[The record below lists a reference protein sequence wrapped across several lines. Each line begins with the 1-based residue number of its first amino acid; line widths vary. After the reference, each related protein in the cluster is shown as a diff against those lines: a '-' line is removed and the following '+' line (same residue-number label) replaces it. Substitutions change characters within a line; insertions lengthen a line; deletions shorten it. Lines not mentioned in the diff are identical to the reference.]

1 MKVHSLSKREVHDIT
16 GQVSKSWP
24 TNSIGAIKNLQAYVI
39 DGNKRLLVGNNL
51 VAIQLA
57 PDLIIPHL
65 TQHDLL
71 NHFASVQVDMN
82 AVKFVC
88 NGANIMRPGITD
100 FTSFKESEIV
110 LVKDQT
116 HKKELAVCISLVDD
130 VTGRKMEKGIVL
142 NNIHHIGDVY
152 WETKKTIRT

>member
-1 MKVHSLSKREVHDIT
+1 LKVHSLSKREVHDIT

-100 FTSFKESEIV
+100 FTCFKESEIV

>member
-1 MKVHSLSKREVHDIT
+1 VHSLSKREVNDIT
-16 GQVSKSWP
+16 GQISKSWP
-24 TNSIGAIKNLQAYVI
+24 TNSIGTIKDLQVYVI
-39 DGNKRLLVGNNL
+39 DGNKRLLVGNHL

-100 FTSFKESEIV
+100 FTTFKESEIV

-130 VTGRKMEKGIVL
+130 VTGRKMERGVVL

>member
-1 MKVHSLSKREVHDIT
+1 MHSLSKREIHDIT
-16 GQVSKSWP
+16 GQISKSWP
-24 TNSIGAIKNLQAYVI
+24 TNSVGAIKNLQAYVI
-39 DGNKRLLVGNNL
+39 DGNRRLLVGNNL

-65 TQHDLL
+65 TQHDIL

-100 FTSFKESEIV
+100 FTTFKESEIV

-130 VTGRKMEKGIVL
+130 LTGRKMERGVVL
-142 NNIHHIGDVY
+142 NNIHHIGDIY
-152 WETKKTIRT
+152 WETKKTIRA

>member
-1 MKVHSLSKREVHDIT
+1 MHSLSKREVHDIT
-16 GQVSKSWP
+16 GQISKSWP
-24 TNSIGAIKNLQAYVI
+24 TNSVGAIKNLQAYVI

-57 PDLIIPHL
+57 PDFVIPHL

-71 NHFASVQVDMN
+71 DHFASVQVDMN

-116 HKKELAVCISLVDD
+116 HKKELAVCVSLVDA
-130 VTGRKMEKGIVL
+130 VTGRKMEKGVVL

-152 WETKKTIRT
+152 WETKKTIRA

>member
-1 MKVHSLSKREVHDIT
+1 MHSLSKREIHDIT
-16 GQVSKSWP
+16 GQISKSWP
-24 TNSIGAIKNLQAYVI
+24 TNSVGAIKNLQAYVI
-39 DGNKRLLVGNNL
+39 DGNRRLLVGNNL

-65 TQHDLL
+65 TQHELL

-100 FTSFKESEIV
+100 FTTFKESEIV

-130 VTGRKMEKGIVL
+130 VNGRKMEKGVVL
-142 NNIHHIGDVY
+142 NNVHHIGDVY

>member
-1 MKVHSLSKREVHDIT
+1 VHSLSKREVHDIT
-16 GQVSKSWP
+16 GQISKSWP
-24 TNSIGAIKNLQAYVI
+24 TNSIGAIKDLQVYVI
-39 DGNKRLLVGNNL
+39 DGNKRLLVGNDL

-65 TQHDLL
+65 TQHDIL

-100 FTSFKESEIV
+100 FTTFKESEIV

-130 VTGRKMEKGIVL
+130 VTGRKMERGVVL
-142 NNIHHIGDVY
+142 NNIHHIGDIY
-152 WETKKTIRT
+152 WETKKTIRA

>member
-1 MKVHSLSKREVHDIT
+1 MHSLSKREVHDIT

-57 PDLIIPHL
+57 PDFVIPHL

-71 NHFASVQVDMN
+71 EHFASVQVDMN

-100 FTSFKESEIV
+100 FTTFKESEIV

-130 VTGRKMEKGIVL
+130 VTGRKMERGVVL

>member
-1 MKVHSLSKREVHDIT
+1 MHSLSKREVHDIT
-16 GQVSKSWP
+16 GQISKCWP
-24 TNSIGAIKNLQAYVI
+24 TNSIGAIKDLQVYVI
-39 DGNKRLLVGNNL
+39 DGNKRLLVGNDL

-65 TQHDLL
+65 TQHDIL

-100 FTSFKESEIV
+100 FTTFKESEIV

-130 VTGRKMEKGIVL
+130 VTGRKMERGVVL
-142 NNIHHIGDVY
+142 NNIHHIGDIY
-152 WETKKTIRT
+152 WETKKTIRA

>member
-1 MKVHSLSKREVHDIT
+1 MHSLSKREVHDIT
-16 GQVSKSWP
+16 GQISKSWP
-24 TNSIGAIKNLQAYVI
+24 TNSVGAIKNLQAYVI

-57 PDLIIPHL
+57 PDLVIPHL

-71 NHFASVQVDMN
+71 DHFASVQVDMN

-100 FTSFKESEIV
+100 FTTFKESEIV

-130 VTGRKMEKGIVL
+130 VTGRKMERGVVL

-152 WETKKTIRT
+152 WETKKTIRA

>member
-1 MKVHSLSKREVHDIT
+1 MHSLSKREVHDIT
-16 GQVSKSWP
+16 GQISKSWP
-24 TNSIGAIKNLQAYVI
+24 TNSVGAIKNLQAYVI
-39 DGNKRLLVGNNL
+39 DGNRRLLVGNNL

-71 NHFASVQVDMN
+71 NYFASVQVDMN

-100 FTSFKESEIV
+100 FTTFKESEIV

-130 VTGRKMEKGIVL
+130 VNGRKMEKGVVL
-142 NNIHHIGDVY
+142 NNVHHIGDVY
-152 WETKKTIRT
+152 WETKKTIRA

>member
-1 MKVHSLSKREVHDIT
+1 MHSLSNREVHDIIV
-16 GQVSKSWP
+16 QISKSWP
-24 TNSIGAIKNLQAYVI
+24 TNSIGVIKNLQAYVI
-39 DGNKRLLVGNNL
+39 DGSRRLLVGNNL

-57 PDLIIPHL
+57 PDLIVPHL

-100 FTSFKESEIV
+100 FTTFKESEIV

-116 HKKELAVCISLVDD
+116 HKKGLAVCISLVDD
-130 VTGRKMEKGIVL
+130 VNGRKMERGVVL
-142 NNIHHIGDVY
+142 NNIHYIGDVY
-152 WETKKTIRT
+152 WETKKTVRT

>member
-1 MKVHSLSKREVHDIT
+1 MKVHSLSKREIHDIT
-16 GQVSKSWP
+16 NQIDISWP
-24 TNSIGAIKNLQAYVI
+24 KNSFLPIKTLQAYVI
-39 DGNKRLLVGNNL
+39 NENKRLLVGSNL

-65 TQHDLL
+65 TQHEIL

-100 FTSFKESEIV
+100 FSSFKESEIV

-116 HKKELAVCISLVDD
+116 HKKELAVCISTVDD
-130 VTGRKMEKGIVL
+130 ENGRKMEKGIVL
-142 NNIHHIGDVY
+142 NNIHYIGDMY
-152 WETKKTIRT
+152 WEMKKTIRT

>member
-1 MKVHSLSKREVHDIT
+1 MHSLSKREIHDIT
-16 GQVSKSWP
+16 GQISKSWP
-24 TNSIGAIKNLQAYVI
+24 TNSVGAIKNLQAYVI
-39 DGNKRLLVGNNL
+39 DGNRRLLVGNNL

-65 TQHDLL
+65 TQHELL

-100 FTSFKESEIV
+100 FTTFEESEIV

-130 VTGRKMEKGIVL
+130 VNGKKMEKGVVL
-142 NNIHHIGDVY
+142 NNVHHIGDVY
-152 WETKKTIRT
+152 WETKKTIRA

>member
-1 MKVHSLSKREVHDIT
+1 MHSLSKREVHDIT
-16 GQVSKSWP
+16 GQISKSWP
-24 TNSIGAIKNLQAYVI
+24 TNSVGTIKNLQAYVI
-39 DGNKRLLVGNNL
+39 DGNKRLLVGSNL
-51 VAIQLA
+51 VAIELT

-71 NHFASVQVDMN
+71 DHFASVQVDMN

-100 FTSFKESEIV
+100 FTTFKESEIV

-130 VTGRKMEKGIVL
+130 VTGRKMERGVVL

-152 WETKKTIRT
+152 WETKKTIRA

>member
-1 MKVHSLSKREVHDIT
+1 MHSLSKREVHDIT
-16 GQVSKSWP
+16 GQISKSWP
-24 TNSIGAIKNLQAYVI
+24 TNSIGAIKDLQVYVI
-39 DGNKRLLVGNNL
+39 DGNKRLLVGNDL

-65 TQHDLL
+65 TQHDIL

-100 FTSFKESEIV
+100 FTTFKESEIV
-110 LVKDQT
+110 LVKDQI

-130 VTGRKMEKGIVL
+130 LTGRKMERGVVL
-142 NNIHHIGDVY
+142 NNIHHIGDIY
-152 WETKKTIRT
+152 WETKKTIRA

>member
-1 MKVHSLSKREVHDIT
+1 VHSLSKREVHDIT

-100 FTSFKESEIV
+100 FTTFKESEIV

-130 VTGRKMEKGIVL
+130 VTGRKMERGVVL
-142 NNIHHIGDVY
+142 NNIHHIGDLY

>member
-1 MKVHSLSKREVHDIT
+1 MHSLSKREVHDIT
-16 GQVSKSWP
+16 DQISKSWP
-24 TNSIGAIKNLQAYVI
+24 TNAISTIKNLQAYVI

-82 AVKFVC
+82 AVEHVC
-88 NGANIMRPGITD
+88 NGANIMRPGITN
-100 FTSFKESEIV
+100 FTTFKESELV
-110 LVKDQT
+110 LVKDEI
-116 HKKELAVCISLVDD
+116 HKKELAVCMSLIDD
-130 VTGRKMEKGIVL
+130 VNGRKMEKGIVL

>member
-1 MKVHSLSKREVHDIT
+1 MHSLSKREVHDIT
-16 GQVSKSWP
+16 GQISKSWP
-24 TNSIGAIKNLQAYVI
+24 TNSVGAIKNLQAYVI

-57 PDLIIPHL
+57 PDLVIPHL

-71 NHFASVQVDMN
+71 DHFASMQVDMN

-100 FTSFKESEIV
+100 FTTFKESEIV

-130 VTGRKMEKGIVL
+130 VTGRKMERGVVL

-152 WETKKTIRT
+152 WETKKTIRA

>member
-1 MKVHSLSKREVHDIT
+1 MHSLSKREVHDIT
-16 GQVSKSWP
+16 DEISKSWP
-24 TNSIGAIKNLQAYVI
+24 TNSIGAIKDLQVCVI
-39 DGNKRLLVGNNL
+39 DGNKRLLLGNGL

-65 TQHDLL
+65 TQHDIL

-100 FTSFKESEIV
+100 FTTFKESEIV

-130 VTGRKMEKGIVL
+130 VTGRKMERGVVL
-142 NNIHHIGDVY
+142 NNIHHIGDIY
-152 WETKKTIRT
+152 WETKKSIRA

>member
-1 MKVHSLSKREVHDIT
+1 MHSLSKREVHNIT
-16 GQVSKSWP
+16 GQISKSWP
-24 TNSIGAIKNLQAYVI
+24 TNSVGAIKNLQAYVI

-57 PDLIIPHL
+57 PDFVIPHL

-71 NHFASVQVDMN
+71 DHFASVQVDMN

-100 FTSFKESEIV
+100 FTTFKESEIV

-130 VTGRKMEKGIVL
+130 VTGRKMERGVVL

-152 WETKKTIRT
+152 WETKKTIRA

>member
-1 MKVHSLSKREVHDIT
+1 MHSLSKREVHDIT
-16 GQVSKSWP
+16 GQISKSWP
-24 TNSIGAIKNLQAYVI
+24 TNSIGVIKNLQAYVI

-57 PDLIIPHL
+57 PDLIVPHL

-100 FTSFKESEIV
+100 FTTFKESEIV
-110 LVKDQT
+110 SVKDQT

-130 VTGRKMEKGIVL
+130 VNGRKMERGIVL
-142 NNIHHIGDVY
+142 NNIHYIGDVY

>member
-1 MKVHSLSKREVHDIT
+1 VHSLSKREVHDIT
-16 GQVSKSWP
+16 GQISKSWP
-24 TNSIGAIKNLQAYVI
+24 TNSIGAIKDLQVYVI
-39 DGNKRLLVGNNL
+39 DGNKRLLVGNDL

-65 TQHDLL
+65 TQHDIL

-100 FTSFKESEIV
+100 FTTFKESEIV

-116 HKKELAVCISLVDD
+116 HMKELAVCISLVDD
-130 VTGRKMEKGIVL
+130 VTGRKMERGVVL
-142 NNIHHIGDVY
+142 NNIHHIGDIY
-152 WETKKTIRT
+152 WETKKTIRA

>member
-1 MKVHSLSKREVHDIT
+1 MHSLSKREVHDIT
-16 GQVSKSWP
+16 GQISKSWP
-24 TNSIGAIKNLQAYVI
+24 TNSIGAIKDLQVYVI
-39 DGNKRLLVGNNL
+39 DGNKRLLVGNGL

-65 TQHDLL
+65 TQHDIL

-100 FTSFKESEIV
+100 FTTFKESEIV
-110 LVKDQT
+110 LVKDQI

-130 VTGRKMEKGIVL
+130 LTGRKMERGVVL
-142 NNIHHIGDVY
+142 NNIHHIGDIY
-152 WETKKTIRT
+152 WETKKSIRA

>member
-1 MKVHSLSKREVHDIT
+1 MHSLSKREVHDIT
-16 GQVSKSWP
+16 GQISKSWP
-24 TNSIGAIKNLQAYVI
+24 TNSIGAIKDLQVYVI
-39 DGNKRLLVGNNL
+39 DGNKRLLVGNDL

-100 FTSFKESEIV
+100 FTTFKESEIV

-130 VTGRKMEKGIVL
+130 VTGRKMERGVVL
-142 NNIHHIGDVY
+142 NNIHHIGDIY
-152 WETKKTIRT
+152 WETKKTIRA

>member
-16 GQVSKSWP
+16 GQISKSWP
-24 TNSIGAIKNLQAYVI
+24 INSVGAIKNLQAYVI
-39 DGNKRLLVGNNL
+39 DGKRRLLVGNNL

-65 TQHDLL
+65 TQHELL

-100 FTSFKESEIV
+100 FTTFNESEIV

-130 VTGRKMEKGIVL
+130 VNGRKMEKGVVL
-142 NNIHHIGDVY
+142 NNVHHIGDVY
-152 WETKKTIRT
+152 WETKKTIRA

>member
-1 MKVHSLSKREVHDIT
+1 MHSLSKREVHDIT
-16 GQVSKSWP
+16 DQISKSWP
-24 TNSIGAIKNLQAYVI
+24 TNSINAIKDLQAYVI
-39 DGNKRLLVGNNL
+39 DGKKRLLVGNNL

-57 PDLIIPHL
+57 PDLVIPHL

-82 AVKFVC
+82 AVKHVC

-100 FTSFKESEIV
+100 FTTFKESEIV

-116 HKKELAVCISLVDD
+116 YKKELAVCISLVDD
-130 VTGRKMEKGIVL
+130 VNGRKMERGVVL
-142 NNIHHIGDVY
+142 NNIHHVGDVY

>member
-1 MKVHSLSKREVHDIT
+1 VHSLSKREVHDIT
-16 GQVSKSWP
+16 GQISKSWP
-24 TNSIGAIKNLQAYVI
+24 TNSTGVIKNLQAYVI

-57 PDLIIPHL
+57 PDLIVPHL

-100 FTSFKESEIV
+100 FTTFKESEIV
-110 LVKDQT
+110 LVKDQI

-130 VTGRKMEKGIVL
+130 VNGRKMERGIVL
-142 NNIHHIGDVY
+142 NNIHYIGDVY
-152 WETKKTIRT
+152 WETKKSIRT

>member
-1 MKVHSLSKREVHDIT
+1 MHSLSKREVHDIT
-16 GQVSKSWP
+16 GQISKSWP

-57 PDLIIPHL
+57 PDLVIPHL

-100 FTSFKESEIV
+100 FTTFNESEIV

-130 VTGRKMEKGIVL
+130 VNGRKMERGIVL
-142 NNIHHIGDVY
+142 NNIHYIGDVY

>member
-1 MKVHSLSKREVHDIT
+1 MHSLSKREVHDIT
-16 GQVSKSWP
+16 GQISKSWP
-24 TNSIGAIKNLQAYVI
+24 TNSIGAIKNLQAYII
-39 DGNKRLLVGNNL
+39 DENKRLLVGDNL

-57 PDLIIPHL
+57 PDLIVPHL

-100 FTSFKESEIV
+100 FTTFKESEIV

-130 VTGRKMEKGIVL
+130 VNGRKMERGVVL
-142 NNIHHIGDVY
+142 NNIHYIGDVY

>member
-1 MKVHSLSKREVHDIT
+1 MHSLSKREVHDIT
-16 GQVSKSWP
+16 GQISKSWP
-24 TNSIGAIKNLQAYVI
+24 TNSIGAIKDLQVYVI
-39 DGNKRLLVGNNL
+39 DGNRRLLVGNDL

-65 TQHDLL
+65 TQHDIL

-100 FTSFKESEIV
+100 FTTFKESEIV

-130 VTGRKMEKGIVL
+130 VNGRKMEKGVVL
-142 NNIHHIGDVY
+142 NNVHHIGDVY
-152 WETKKTIRT
+152 WETKKTIRA

>member
-1 MKVHSLSKREVHDIT
+1 MHSLSKREIHDIT
-16 GQVSKSWP
+16 GQISKSWP
-24 TNSIGAIKNLQAYVI
+24 TNSVGAIKNLQAYVI
-39 DGNKRLLVGNNL
+39 DGNRRLLVGNNL

-71 NHFASVQVDMN
+71 NYFASVQVDMN

-100 FTSFKESEIV
+100 FTTFKESEIV

-130 VTGRKMEKGIVL
+130 LTGRKMERGVVL
-142 NNIHHIGDVY
+142 NNIHHIGDIY
-152 WETKKTIRT
+152 WETKKTIRA

>member
-1 MKVHSLSKREVHDIT
+1 MHSLSKREVHDIT
-16 GQVSKSWP
+16 GQISKSWP

-39 DGNKRLLVGNNL
+39 DGIKRLLVGNNL

-57 PDLIIPHL
+57 PDLIVPHL

-100 FTSFKESEIV
+100 FTTFKESEIV

-116 HKKELAVCISLVDD
+116 HKKGLAVCISLVDD
-130 VTGRKMEKGIVL
+130 VNGRKMERGVVL
-142 NNIHHIGDVY
+142 NNIHYIGDVY
-152 WETKKTIRT
+152 WETKKTVRT

>member
-1 MKVHSLSKREVHDIT
+1 VHSLSKREVHDIT

-88 NGANIMRPGITD
+88 NGANIMRPGITN
-100 FTSFKESEIV
+100 FTTFKESEIV

-130 VTGRKMEKGIVL
+130 VTGRKMERGVVL
-142 NNIHHIGDVY
+142 NNIHHIGDLY

>member
-1 MKVHSLSKREVHDIT
+1 MHSLSKREVHDIT
-16 GQVSKSWP
+16 GQISKSWP
-24 TNSIGAIKNLQAYVI
+24 TNSVGAIKNLQAYVI
-39 DGNKRLLVGNNL
+39 DGNRRLLVGNNL

-57 PDLIIPHL
+57 PDLVIPHL

-71 NHFASVQVDMN
+71 DHFASVQVDMN

-100 FTSFKESEIV
+100 FTTFKESEIV

-130 VTGRKMEKGIVL
+130 VTGRKMERGVVL

-152 WETKKTIRT
+152 WETKKTIRA